1 MRQKG
6 DESERMQATRLFQE
20 PTQQPVLPK
29 SIRVMEREGGKVGA
43 EGGVKG
49 HVEGTHL
56 FDRIPEKGGRERG
69 CVIIQI

>member
-1 MRQKG
+1 
-6 DESERMQATRLFQE
+6 MQATRLFQK

-49 HVEGTHL
+49 LVEEPICLIGYQK
-56 FDRIPEKGGRERG
+56 REEGRE
-69 CVIIQI
+69 VV